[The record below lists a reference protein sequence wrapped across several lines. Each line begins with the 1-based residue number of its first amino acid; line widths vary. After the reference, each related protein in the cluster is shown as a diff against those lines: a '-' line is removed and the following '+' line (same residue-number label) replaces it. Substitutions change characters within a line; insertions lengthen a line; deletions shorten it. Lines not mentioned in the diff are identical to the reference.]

1 MKKTFQKFAMVF
13 MLFLS
18 AVFANFLITT
28 PTSAIIN
35 QFINNDIPGV
45 YDRPSSTDGEA
56 ETNPET
62 NTTPETSTPAHNNP
76 PGVYDTVIKD
86 NILDGRTEV
95 DQETAEALT
104 AAENPCRD
112 AAKGLSWIICS
123 AVDVTSGL
131 VDSVY
136 SAISDFLIVQPLSFT
151 QAPVESVQN
160 STDNPGVARPT
171 VNGPVTDTSTNSDG
185 KTDSSEPAPKSI
197 IYQIWS
203 RIRDITNII
212 FVIFILIVIYS
223 QVTGLGIN
231 NYGIKRVLPR
241 IIISVLLVN
250 LSYIICALALDIS
263 NIVGSS
269 ITTTFDNFQSTITL
283 TEQQQT
289 WQNYDWENFA
299 SWLTGGIALAG
310 LSVTIAGGVKTL
322 LWIVAIALI
331 GAVISVIIGL
341 VTISLRQGVISIL
354 VMISPLAFVAYLLP
368 NTEKWFEKW
377 KNLFFQMLFFYPM
390 FSFLFAASKFAG
402 WSIIVASGGEAFGVF
417 VGIAIKIL
425 PLILGISLLK
435 MSNTILGKVSAG
447 LEKAFTPLRN
457 TISVW
462 GTSHIEQERSR
473 YLAGNHYYNGSRL
486 RNYLA
491 YRQSLREL
499 DTAANSDTYKN
510 RALERALKTQLSE
523 GMTTNSGHT
532 TWRNRPNTYTRA
544 AKRAKL
550 QADRA
555 ATAQRKLDNT
565 LSEYGA
571 IFNGRAAHRLADT
584 HAEAFKD
591 NMMQEFW
598 AENIAQ
604 GDQSFLLNSYLKAAA
619 DRYRN
624 PREYNRLIL
633 DAAGSLGHIGEATIM
648 GQVIKKSVE
657 IEARRRSEAA
667 VMINKFNVDKPSFR
681 GMVFD
686 TASIDD
692 DGFELDENGK
702 VIEDKFHR
710 IMPGHHHREWPNF
723 IAVDKRGIEI
733 SSSEYAALSESERQ
747 NYRKVRYMD
756 VLDDNRDV
764 VQRVYEDD
772 AGYMKEML
780 TKDIAIGDPINVRYA
795 YQFGLKR
802 SENDRT
808 PLTQNLEEK
817 TGPLRKYHSTVTA
830 ALSMAK
836 YSEHDAAFTA
846 MLTNQINNGYI
857 TSFGQLNIARL
868 ESLWKSAKTNKLVQN
883 DPVILAQYKE
893 LLDSI
898 NHDIATGDFAK
909 YYSDADIAL
918 YRNVNGLAL
927 HGLRLVDTVDDHGN
941 PTKKWV
947 KIHRSDASLTVE
959 DQRNF
964 LIHEVI
970 PYTLKKVVGA
980 LDRNISQTALD
991 NLKPEG
997 VRHLSDF
1004 IDNAKATADRSR
1016 DSSLAFE
1023 QRINPNIEI
1032 FDNVDPGQLKNKIS
1046 AAKEEFGYTTKG
1058 GNQSAGA
1065 SRTSSNGTT
1074 NSSTGNYT
1082 HTGGVNRRLGGNSS
1096 DNSDDQ
1102 RGPID
1107 ASAARYEI
1115 KRTIDDIFG
1124 EYRTDL
1130 NSVCNDMLDFARNNE
1145 ILRDYYD
1152 RISIIVER
1160 YIVPGYANSSQA
1172 AGDDVAHPEK
1182 SAKKRIQALKSE
1194 IVTFVNTE
1202 VAELNS

>member
-1 MKKTFQKFAMVF
+1 MKKAFQKFAMVF

-28 PTSAIIN
+28 PTSATQ
-35 QFINNDIPGV
+35 QFVD
-45 YDRPSSTDGEA
+45 
-56 ETNPET
+56 
-62 NTTPETSTPAHNNP
+62 TTPNILELLNSSNSTLETTPSEPDDNTPNESDNTNIHPGTGSP
-76 PGVYDTVIKD
+76 PGVLETIIQDSV
-86 NILDGRTEV
+86 LDGRTPV
-95 DQETAEALT
+95 NQEDVTPT
-104 AAENPCRD
+104 ENPCRD

-123 AVDVTSGL
+123 AVEVTCGL

-136 SAISDFLIVQPLSFT
+136 GAISDMLVIQPLSFT
-151 QAPVESVQN
+151 QAPVESTQN
-160 STDNPGVARPT
+160 STDNDNPGVARPT
-171 VNGPVTDTSTNSDG
+171 VDGPVTDTDTDSNA
-185 KTDSSEPAPKSI
+185 DSSETAPKSI

-203 RIRDITNII
+203 RIRDLTNIV
-212 FVIFILIVIYS
+212 FVIFVLIVIYS
-223 QVTGLGIN
+223 QVTGLGIS

-263 NIVGSS
+263 NVVGSS
-269 ITTTFDNFQSTITL
+269 ITTTFDNFQNTITL
-283 TEQQQT
+283 TEQQQV
-289 WQNYDWENFA
+289 WQNYDWEDFA
-299 SWLTGGIALAG
+299 GWLTGGVALAG
-310 LSVTIAGGVKTL
+310 LSVVIAGGVKTL
-322 LWIVAIALI
+322 LWIVGIALI

-341 VTISLRQGVISIL
+341 ITISLRQGVVSIL

-402 WSIIVASGGEAFGVF
+402 WSIIVASGSNALGVF
-417 VGIAIKIL
+417 IGVALKIL
-425 PLILGISLLK
+425 PLVLGISLLK

-462 GTSHIEQERSR
+462 GDSHINQSRSR
-473 YLAGNHYYNGSRL
+473 YLAGNHIYNGSRL

-491 YRQSLREL
+491 YRQTLREL
-499 DTAANSDTYKN
+499 DTNVNSDTYKN
-510 RALERALKTQLSE
+510 RALERAYKAQLSE
-523 GMTTNSGHT
+523 GMTTKSGHT
-532 TWRNRPNTYTRA
+532 TWHSRPNSYTRA
-544 AKRAKL
+544 AKLAKL
-550 QADRA
+550 QSDRA

-565 LSEYGA
+565 LSEYGE
-571 IFNGRAAHRLADT
+571 IFDGRAAHRLSGA

-591 NMMQEFW
+591 SMMQEFW

-604 GDQSFLLNSYLKAAA
+604 NDQSYLLDSYLKASTN
-619 DRYRN
+619 RYKN

-667 VMINKFNVDKPSFR
+667 VMINKFGVDKPSFR

-692 DGFELDENGK
+692 NGFELDENGK

-710 IMPGHHHREWPNF
+710 IMPGHQHREWPNF

-733 SSSEYAALSESERQ
+733 SSSEYAALSEAERK
-747 NYRKVRYMD
+747 NYRKVRYMHIY
-756 VLDDNRDV
+756 DDDRNI
-764 VQRVYEDD
+764 VQTIYEDD

-802 SENDRT
+802 SDKDRT
-808 PLTQNLEEK
+808 PLTANIDEQ
-817 TGPLRKYHSTVTA
+817 TGRLRKYHSTVA
-830 ALSMAK
+830 SAYKLAN
-836 YSEHDAAFTA
+836 YAEHDAAFTA
-846 MLTNQINNGYI
+846 MLVEQINNGYI

-868 ESLWKSAKTNKLVQN
+868 ESIWKSAKTNKLVQN
-883 DPVILAQYKE
+883 DPVILLQYKE

-898 NHDIATGDFAK
+898 NHDIQNGDFDK
-909 YYSDADIAL
+909 YYGDDAIAL

-927 HGLRLVDTVDDHGN
+927 HGARLVNTVDSQGN

-947 KIHRSDASLTVE
+947 KIHRSDPTLTVE

-970 PYTLKKVVGA
+970 PYTLKKVIGA
-980 LDRNISQTALD
+980 LDRNMSQTALD
-991 NLKPEG
+991 NLKPDG
-997 VRHLSDF
+997 VRHLYDF
-1004 IDNAKATADRSR
+1004 VDNAKVTADRSR
-1016 DSSLAFE
+1016 DAGLAFE
-1023 QRINPNIEI
+1023 QRINPNIDI
-1032 FDNVDPGQLKNKIS
+1032 FDNVDPAQIKNKIGQI
-1046 AAKEEFGYTTKG
+1046 KEDYGISRNNGSNHSSHNSSSGTSG
-1058 GNQSAGA
+1058 QSSAGA
-1065 SRTSSNGTT
+1065 G
-1074 NSSTGNYT
+1074 TGNYT
-1082 HTGGVNRRLGGNSS
+1082 HTNRINQHLNHTDRSN
-1096 DNSDDQ
+1096 DDQ
-1102 RGPID
+1102 QGSID
-1107 ASAARYEI
+1107 LSAARYEI
-1115 KRTIDDIFG
+1115 WQQLLSIFDPD
-1124 EYRTDL
+1124 RTDFNNVCDEVL
-1130 NSVCNDMLDFARNNE
+1130 NLFRTNTVLQ
-1145 ILRDYYD
+1145 DYLPQ
-1152 RISIIVER
+1152 ITIIVKRCAESATSDMHD
-1160 YIVPGYANSSQA
+1160 ITHP
-1172 AGDDVAHPEK
+1172 DDT
-1182 SAKKRIQALKSE
+1182 AKKKIATLKNE
-1194 IVTFVNTE
+1194 VETFVNTE

>member
-1 MKKTFQKFAMVF
+1 MIS
-13 MLFLS
+13 MLFVS
-18 AVFANFLITT
+18 TIFAGLFLTT
-28 PTSAIIN
+28 PASAIIE
-35 QFINNDIPGV
+35 QFIHTPNILEVIDSDNKQEVNDSNNPD
-45 YDRPSSTDGEA
+45 PS
-56 ETNPET
+56 N
-62 NTTPETSTPAHNNP
+62 NTGRP
-76 PGVYDTVIKD
+76 PGVLDTLIED
-86 NILDGRTEV
+86 SILDGKTLV
-95 DQETAEALT
+95 DQETADAIT
-104 AAENPCRD
+104 SAENPCRD

-131 VDSVY
+131 VDSIY
-136 SAISDFLIVQPLSFT
+136 GAISDFLIIQPLSFT
-151 QAPVESVQN
+151 QAPIESAQDSN

-171 VNGPVTDTSTNSDG
+171 IDGPVTDTNTDGNNSD
-185 KTDSSEPAPKSI
+185 TTESTQKSI

-203 RIRDITNII
+203 RVRDITNIV

-223 QVTGLGIN
+223 QVTGLGIS

-250 LSYIICALALDIS
+250 LSYIICALAVDIS
-263 NIVGSS
+263 NVVGSG
-269 ITTTFDNFQSTITL
+269 ITATFDSFQSSIPL
-283 TEQQQT
+283 TEQQQA
-289 WQNYDWENFA
+289 WQTYNWGDFA
-299 SWLTGGIALAG
+299 KWLTGGVALAG
-310 LSVTIAGGVKTL
+310 LSVTIAGGVQTL
-322 LWIVAIALI
+322 LWIVGIALL
-331 GAVISVIIGL
+331 GAVISVVIGII
-341 VTISLRQGVISIL
+341 TISLRQGAISIL
-354 VMISPLAFVAYLLP
+354 VMISPLAFLAYLLP

-425 PLILGISLLK
+425 PLILGISLLR

-447 LEKAFTPLRN
+447 LEKVVTPLRN
-457 TISVW
+457 TLSVW
-462 GTSHIEQERSR
+462 GDSHVNQSRSR
-473 YLAGNHYYNGSRL
+473 YLAGNHFLNGSRL

-499 DTAANSDTYKN
+499 DTTANTNTYKN

-523 GMTTNSGHT
+523 GITTRSGHT
-532 TWRNRPNTYTRA
+532 TWHSRPNSYTRA

-565 LSEYGA
+565 LSEYGE
-571 IFNGRAAHRLADT
+571 IFDGRAAQHLSGA

-591 NMMQEFW
+591 AMMQEFW

-604 GDQSFLLNSYLKAAA
+604 NDQSYLLNSYLKAAA

-657 IEARRRSEAA
+657 IESRRRSEAA

-686 TASIDD
+686 TAAIDD

-710 IMPGHHHREWPNF
+710 IMPGHRHREWPNF

-733 SSSEYAALSESERQ
+733 SSDEYTALSESERKK
-747 NYRKVRYMD
+747 YRKVRYME

-802 SENDRT
+802 SDKDRT

-817 TGPLRKYHSTVTA
+817 TGPLRKYHSTVA
-830 ALSMAK
+830 NALSMAK
-836 YSEHDAAFTA
+836 YAEHDAAFTA

-868 ESLWKSAKTNKLVQN
+868 ESIWKSAKTNKLVQN
-883 DPVILAQYKE
+883 DPAILRQYKD

-909 YYSDADIAL
+909 YYSDDDIAL
-918 YRNVNGLAL
+918 YRNVNGLSL
-927 HGLRLVDTVDDHGN
+927 HGLRLVDTIDENGR
-941 PTKKWV
+941 PTKKWT
-947 KIHRSDASLTVE
+947 KIHRSDTSLTVE

-997 VRHLSDF
+997 VQHLSDV
-1004 IDNAKATADRSR
+1004 IDNAKVTADRSH
-1016 DSSLAFE
+1016 DSNLAFE
-1023 QRINPNIEI
+1023 QRINPNIDI
-1032 FDNVDPGQLKNKIS
+1032 FDNIDPAQLKNKIG
-1046 AAKEEFGYTTKG
+1046 AAKDEFGYTTKG
-1058 GNQSAGA
+1058 SNRSGAASA
-1065 SRTSSNGTT
+1065 SSNTY
-1074 NSSTGNYT
+1074 SSSAGNYT
-1082 HTGGVNRRLGGNSS
+1082 NTGRVNQQLGGNSH

-1102 RGPID
+1102 QGPVD
-1107 ASAARYEI
+1107 LSAERHEI
-1115 KRTIDDIFG
+1115 NRAIENIFS

-1130 NSVCNDMLDFARNNE
+1130 HSVCTDMLDFARTNT
-1145 ILRDYYD
+1145 ILQNYLSQIETIITRYAVPDYAD
-1152 RISIIVER
+1152 S
-1160 YIVPGYANSSQA
+1160 PQA
-1172 AGDDVAHPEK
+1172 AGNDVAHPEI
-1182 SAKKRIQALKSE
+1182 ADKKRIQALKGE
-1194 IVTFVNTE
+1194 IVTFINTE
-1202 VAELNS
+1202 VTELNN